1 MGEGRESVT
10 YHRRAPLE
18 PDVAAHV
25 ARVGKL
31 RRTVLAF
38 VHFATF
44 GADAHV
50 VAQLAMVLE
59 RLVAVRTGDLV
70 VLARSARPSL

>member
-1 MGEGRESVT
+1 M
-10 YHRRAPLE
+10 
-18 PDVAAHV
+18 AAHV

-38 VHFATF
+38 VHFTAF

-59 RLVAVRTGDLV
+59 RFVAVRTGNIV
-70 VLARSARPSL
+70 VLARSARPPL